1 MPQFARKPIL
11 LLNRAVSPL
20 AEPRLNFIMQMI
32 RYAAVPRAVTKK
44 GIDSPFGLTIIFV
57 GAPEVFLK
65 VAQEL
70 AFGVRRR

>member
-1 MPQFARKPIL
+1 MK
-11 LLNRAVSPL
+11 
-20 AEPRLNFIMQMI
+20 MT
-32 RYAAVPRAVTKK
+32 RYVVVPRAVTKK

-65 VAQEL
+65 VAQTL